1 MEKRD
6 MHRTPYCSTISCC
19 LPRPNDMLEPR
30 RMRPR
35 ASTLPVWLLVLTV
48 IYVALISLPVPP
60 KSYGT
65 GLDASWMLGL
75 NLAHARGMVAG
86 RDVIFTYGPLGYL
99 LYPEPVSGTPTLA
112 LIFRLGLYLLSIAAL
127 GRLVWIMQS
136 KAAAFW
142 TALILGL
149 GVLLDPMPEENRV
162 TLTIVA
168 LALLPLA
175 DRSDWRYAE
184 LSLLGLLTGLGCLVK
199 LNQGV
204 EGVALFI
211 ALLAT
216 VAFQDRPLTR
226 RARGQLLAALCIL
239 PLSIVILFL
248 ASTGSL
254 SGLAAYLR
262 TGWEIV
268 SGYSEAMG
276 LPGPLWQVTLACATI
291 AATFLVLLV
300 AADLRSLWPGAA
312 PALIVAF
319 FVFKHAMV
327 RQPGHAAPFH
337 IRFAVGLLFLL
348 VCVRAARDRRLIVVM
363 QLFSVVMACAISM
376 ETYTWFE
383 PGIKARLQLRET
395 YTLLAAYWRWP
406 STWARVGARNEL
418 NRSKLRLPDRVHRV
432 IGNATVDAI
441 PWDVDV
447 VEANGWNWRPRPVF
461 QSYSAYTPALD
472 RLDAEHLES
481 KRAADFVILNF
492 AAIDNRHPF
501 LETPLSWRALLDRY
515 DLKLATADWFLL
527 QHRNAPRY
535 APLAPPGFSV
545 ARWDE
550 DVLVPQADGMLVM
563 GPRLRSSLSGRVAS
577 FLFRSA
583 AVYAEVTYR
592 SGQKLRWRCVP
603 RNLAEGFLIRPFPQD
618 LQDLRPLF
626 SRDVVRNSTEQ
637 ILSIRFHADKPG
649 EFAADIP
656 IDWSRLTMRSAETSD
671 SVRRPFP
678 KASLTPLWLPQDR
691 PPQPTNAQLQAR
703 RNWIEITP
711 ATNDPQLLFSI
722 GTTLGQ
728 FRTMVVRAWF
738 QKADRIDAF
747 FGKQVDGRGIY
758 GIVPVANQWLDV
770 YLNVSQNLFWE
781 DEHGTMLRFDPVSSV
796 GPGTAAYIAGIWGS
810 TQAAPPAAPDVEFYP
825 VPNAE
830 APPDPGKT
838 P

>member
-1 MEKRD
+1 
-6 MHRTPYCSTISCC
+6 
-19 LPRPNDMLEPR
+19 
-30 RMRPR
+30 MRPR
-35 ASTLPVWLLVLTV
+35 ASTLPVWLLVLTL

-60 KSYGT
+60 KSNGT

-75 NLAHARGMVAG
+75 NLAHAGGMVAG

-99 LYPEPVSGTPTLA
+99 LYPEPVSGTPVLA
-112 LIFRLGLYLLSIAAL
+112 LIFRLGLYLLSFAAL

-136 KAAAFW
+136 KVAAFW

-149 GVLLDPMPEENRV
+149 GVVLDALPEENRV
-162 TLTIVA
+162 ILAITA

-175 DRSDWRYAE
+175 DRSRWRYAE
-184 LSLLGLLTGLGCLVK
+184 LSLLALLTGLGCLVK
-199 LNQGV
+199 LNQGI
-204 EGVALFI
+204 EGVGLFI

-226 RARGQLLAALCIL
+226 RASGKVLAVLCAL

-254 SGLAAYLR
+254 SGLVAYLR

-268 SGYSEAMG
+268 TGYSEAMG
-276 LPGPLWQVTLACATI
+276 LPGPLWQVTLACAII
-291 AATFLVLLV
+291 AATFVVLLV

-327 RQPGHAAPFH
+327 RQGAGHAPLFH
-337 IRFAVGLLFLL
+337 IKFAVGLLFLL
-348 VCVRAARDRRLIVVM
+348 VCARTARDRRLIVTM
-363 QLFSVVMACAISM
+363 QLFSVVMAYAISI
-376 ETYTWFE
+376 EAY
-383 PGIKARLQLRET
+383 PGFDSDIKARLQLRQT
-395 YTLLAAYWRWP
+395 YTILTAYWRWP
-406 STWARVGARNEL
+406 STWAGVGAANAL
-418 NRSKLRLPDRVHRV
+418 NRSKLRLPDRIHRL

-441 PWDVDV
+441 PWDVDL

-461 QSYSAYTPALD
+461 QSYTAYTPDLD
-472 RLDAEHLES
+472 RLDAAHLES
-481 KRAADFVILNF
+481 NRTADFAILNF
-492 AAIDNRHPF
+492 AAIDDRHPF

-515 DLKLATADWFLL
+515 DLKLAAADWFLL
-527 QHRNAPRY
+527 QHRTAARY
-535 APLAPPGFSV
+535 APLTPLGFSM

-563 GPRLRSSLSGRVAS
+563 SPRLRSSLAGKLTAL
-577 FLFRSA
+577 LFRSA
-583 AVYAEVTYR
+583 AVYTEVTYR
-592 SGQKLRWRCVP
+592 SGRKLRWRCVP
-603 RNLAEGFLIRPFPQD
+603 RNLADGVLIRPFPQD

-626 SRDVVRNSTEQ
+626 FRDVVRNSTQQ
-637 ILSIRFHADKPG
+637 ILSIRFHTDKPG

-656 IDWSRLTMRSAETSD
+656 IDWSRLTIRSAETPD
-671 SVRRPFP
+671 SPRCPFP
-678 KASLTPLWLPQDR
+678 KASLTPLWLPKDR
-691 PPQPTNAQLQAR
+691 PPQPTNAQLQAHA
-703 RNWIEITP
+703 NWIEMTP
-711 ATNDPQLLFSI
+711 TTNDPQLLFNI
-722 GTTLGQ
+722 GPALGQ

-758 GIVPVANQWLDV
+758 GLVPVANQWLDV
-770 YLNVSQNLFWE
+770 YLNVSLNLFWE

-810 TQAAPPAAPDVEFYP
+810 TQAAPPSAPDVEFYP

-830 APPDPGKT
+830 APKT

>member
-1 MEKRD
+1 
-6 MHRTPYCSTISCC
+6 
-19 LPRPNDMLEPR
+19 
-30 RMRPR
+30 MRPR
-35 ASTLPVWLLVLTV
+35 ASTLPVWLLVLPV

-86 RDVIFTYGPLGYL
+86 RDIIFTYGPLGYL

-112 LIFRLGLYLLSIAAL
+112 LIFRLGLYLLSITAL

-149 GVLLDPMPEENRV
+149 GVVLDALPEENRV
-162 TLTIVA
+162 ILAMTA

-175 DRSDWRYAE
+175 DRSHWRYAE
-184 LSLLGLLTGLGCLVK
+184 LSLLGFMTGLGFLVK
-199 LNQGV
+199 MNQGI
-204 EGVALFI
+204 EGVALFLV
-211 ALLAT
+211 LLAT

-226 RARGQLLAALCIL
+226 RARGQLIAALCIL
-239 PLSIVILFL
+239 PLSIAILFL

-300 AADLRSLWPGAA
+300 AADLQSLWPGAA

-327 RQPGHAAPFH
+327 RQGAGHAPPFH
-337 IRFAVGLLFLL
+337 IKFAVGLLFLL
-348 VCVRAARDRRLIVVM
+348 VCARAARDRRLIVIM
-363 QLFSVVMACAISM
+363 QLFSVVMAYAISI
-376 ETYTWFE
+376 EAYAGFDSD
-383 PGIKARLQLRET
+383 IKARLQLRQT
-395 YTLLAAYWRWP
+395 YSILAAYWRWP
-406 STWARVGARNEL
+406 STWARVGAVNDL

-432 IGNATVDAI
+432 IQNATVDAI

-481 KRAADFVILNF
+481 NRTADFAILNF
-492 AAIDNRHPF
+492 AAIDYRHPF

-515 DLKLATADWFLL
+515 DLKLAAADWLLL
-527 QHRNAPRY
+527 QHRNVSRY
-535 APLAPPGFSV
+535 APLAPLGFSV

-550 DVLVPQADGMLVM
+550 DVLVPQANGMLVM
-563 GPRLRSSLSGRVAS
+563 GPRLRSSFSGKLAS
-577 FLFRSA
+577 LLFRSA

-592 SGQKLRWRCVP
+592 SGGKLRWRCVP
-603 RNLAEGFLIRPFPQD
+603 RNLPEGFLIRPFPQD

-626 SRDVVRNSTEQ
+626 AGDAVSNSTEQ
-637 ILSIRFHADKPG
+637 LLSIRFHTDKPG

-656 IDWSRLTMRSAETSD
+656 IDWSRLTMRSAETAAAETPD
-671 SVRRPFP
+671 SPRRPFP
-678 KASLTPLWLPQDR
+678 KVSLTPLWLPKD
-691 PPQPTNAQLQAR
+691 PPPESTNAQLQVH
-703 RNWIEITP
+703 RNWIEISP
-711 ATNDPQLLFSI
+711 ATNDPQLLFNM
-722 GTTLGQ
+722 GATLGQ

-747 FGKQVDGRGIY
+747 FGKQVDGRGIF

-770 YLNVSQNLFWE
+770 YLNMSQNLFWE

>member
-1 MEKRD
+1 MG
-6 MHRTPYCSTISCC
+6 
-19 LPRPNDMLEPR
+19 
-30 RMRPR
+30 PR

-48 IYVALISLPVPP
+48 LYVALISLPGPP
-60 KSYGT
+60 KSNGT

-75 NLAHARGMVAG
+75 NMAHARGMVPG
-86 RDVIFTYGPLGYL
+86 RDVIITYGPLGYL
-99 LYPEPVSGTPTLA
+99 LYPEPVSGTPILA

-127 GRLVWIMQS
+127 YRLVWIMQS

-149 GVLLDPMPEENRV
+149 GVVLDALPEENRAI
-162 TLTIVA
+162 LTMTA

-175 DRSDWRYAE
+175 DRSRWRYAE
-184 LSLLGLLTGLGCLVK
+184 LFLLGLMAGLGFLVK
-199 LNQGV
+199 MNQGI

-211 ALLAT
+211 VLLAT

-226 RARGQLLAALCIL
+226 RAKGQLLTALCIL

-254 SGLAAYLR
+254 SGLLAYLR

-276 LPGPLWQVTLACATI
+276 LPGPLWQVTLACVTI

-327 RQPGHAAPFH
+327 RQGPGHAPSFH
-337 IRFAVGLLFLL
+337 IKFAVGLLFLL
-348 VCVRAARDRRLIVVM
+348 VCAGASRDRRLIVTM
-363 QLFSVVMACAISM
+363 QLFSVVMAYVISI
-376 ETYTWFE
+376 ETYVGFDSA
-383 PGIKARLQLRET
+383 IKARLQLRQA
-395 YTLLAAYWRWP
+395 YTILAAYGRWP
-406 STWARVGARNEL
+406 TTWAGVGAANGL
-418 NRSKLRLPDRVHRV
+418 NRAKLRLPDRVHRL

-447 VEANGWNWRPRPVF
+447 VEANGWDWRPRPVF
-461 QSYSAYTPALD
+461 QSYCAYTPALD
-472 RLDAEHLES
+472 RLDATHLES
-481 KRAADFVILNF
+481 SRTAEFAILNF

-515 DLKLATADWFLL
+515 DLRLAAADWFLL
-527 QHRNAPRY
+527 QHRNASRY
-535 APLAPPGFSV
+535 APLAPLGSSV

-550 DVLVPQADGMLVM
+550 DVLVPQTDGLLVM
-563 GPRLRSSLSGRVAS
+563 GPRLQPSLSGKLTAL
-577 FLFRSA
+577 LFRPA
-583 AVYAEVTYR
+583 AVYAEVTDR
-592 SGQKLRWRCVP
+592 SGKKLRWRCVP

-618 LQDLRPLF
+618 LQGLRPLF
-626 SRDVVRNSTEQ
+626 ARGLVRDSLEQ
-637 ILSIRFHADKPG
+637 ILSIRFHTDKPG

-656 IDWSRLTMRSAETSD
+656 IEWSRLPVRAVETPD
-671 SVRRPFP
+671 SPRCPFP
-678 KASLTPLWLPQDR
+678 QASLTPLWLPKGG
-691 PPQPTNAQLQAR
+691 PPQPTNARLQAH

-711 ATNDPQLLFSI
+711 STDDPQLLFHI
-722 GTTLGQ
+722 GPALGQ

-747 FGKQVDGRGIY
+747 FGRQVDGRGIY

-781 DEHGTMLRFDPVSSV
+781 DEHGTTLRFDPVSSV
-796 GPGTAAYIAGIWGS
+796 GPGTGAYIAGIWGS

-825 VPNAE
+825 VPTAE
-830 APPDPGKT
+830 APET

>member
-1 MEKRD
+1 MG
-6 MHRTPYCSTISCC
+6 
-19 LPRPNDMLEPR
+19 
-30 RMRPR
+30 PR
-35 ASTLPVWLLVLTV
+35 ASTLPVWLLALTV
-48 IYVALISLPVPP
+48 IYVALISLPGPP
-60 KSYGT
+60 LSYGT
-65 GLDASWMLGL
+65 GLDASWALGL
-75 NLAHARGMVAG
+75 NLAHSRGMVAG
-86 RDVIFTYGPLGYL
+86 RDVVFTHGPLGYL
-99 LYPEPVSGTPTLA
+99 LYPEPVSGAPILA

-149 GVLLDPMPEENRV
+149 GVVLDALPEENRV
-162 TLTIVA
+162 ILTITA

-175 DRSDWRYAE
+175 DRSHWRYAE
-184 LSLLGLLTGLGCLVK
+184 LSLLGFMTGLGVLVK
-199 LNQGV
+199 LNQGI

-211 ALLAT
+211 VLLAT
-216 VAFQDRPLTR
+216 IAFQDSPLTR
-226 RARGQLLAALCIL
+226 RARGQVLAALCIL

-276 LPGPLWQVTLACATI
+276 LPGPLWQVTLAGATI
-291 AATFLVLLV
+291 AATFLVLLM

-327 RQPGHAAPFH
+327 RQPGHAALFH

-348 VCVRAARDRRLIVVM
+348 VCARVARDGRLIVIM
-363 QLFSVVMACAISM
+363 QLFSVVMASAISM
-376 ETYTWFE
+376 ETYDWFE
-383 PGIKARLQLRET
+383 SGIKARLQLRQT
-395 YTLLAAYWRWP
+395 YTLLDAYWRWP
-406 STWARVGARNEL
+406 STWAGVGARNEL
-418 NRSKLRLPDRVHRV
+418 NRSTLRLPDRVHRV
-432 IGNATVDAI
+432 IGKATVDAI
-441 PWDVDV
+441 PWDVDI
-447 VEANGWNWRPRPVF
+447 VEANHWNWRPRPVF
-461 QSYSAYTPALD
+461 PSYSAYTPVLD
-472 RLDAEHLES
+472 RLDAAHLES
-481 KRAADFVILNF
+481 NRAADFAILNF
-492 AAIDNRHPF
+492 EAIDDRHPF

-515 DLKLATADWFLL
+515 DLKLAAADWFLL
-527 QHRNAPRY
+527 QHRKAARY
-535 APLAPPGFSV
+535 APLAPLGFSLTH
-545 ARWDE
+545 WDE

-563 GPRLRSSLSGRVAS
+563 GPRLRASLSGKLAS
-577 FLFRSA
+577 LLFRSA
-583 AVYAEVTYR
+583 AVYVEVTYR
-592 SGQKLRWRCVP
+592 SGQKLRRRCVP

-618 LQDLRPLF
+618 LQALRPLF
-626 SRDVVRNSTEQ
+626 WADVVRNPTEQ
-637 ILSIRFHADKPG
+637 VLSIRFHADKPD

-656 IDWSRLTMRSAETSD
+656 IDWSRLTVRSAEAPD
-671 SVRRPFP
+671 SPRCPFP
-678 KASLTPLWLPQDR
+678 KASLTPLWLPKDR
-691 PPQPTNAQLQAR
+691 PPQPTNAQLQAH

-711 ATNDPQLLFSI
+711 TTNDPQLLFNI
-722 GTTLGQ
+722 GPTLRQ

-796 GPGTAAYIAGIWGS
+796 GPGTAAYITGIWGS

-825 VPNAE
+825 VPGAE
-830 APPDPGKT
+830 APQDPGKT